1 MPKKADTVFPWE
13 EYFAPHILL
22 RGWDYYQESAVTDL
36 RETGKGKYRAKVRG
50 TEDYSVEIEMEDG
63 VPVIMECDCP
73 YADDGNNCKH
83 MAAVLYAIENRR
95 PHEDNMVTDDIPED
109 ESAEK
114 IISRIPDSDL
124 RPVMIDL
131 CQKDEDVRRQLLR
144 VSQKTARG
152 PGTDLLEVF

>member
-1 MPKKADTVFPWE
+1 MPKKAETVFPWE

-36 RETGKGKYRAKVRG
+36 RETGKGKYRAKVQG

-83 MAAVLYAIENRR
+83 TIRR
-95 PHEDNMVTDDIPED
+95 ET
-109 ESAEK
+109 
-114 IISRIPDSDL
+114 
-124 RPVMIDL
+124 
-131 CQKDEDVRRQLLR
+131 
-144 VSQKTARG
+144 
-152 PGTDLLEVF
+152 